1 MEKYDMLIIKTSAL
15 PEVYPKVLYA
25 KELLENGSCTNVS
38 AAAQKAGISRSAFY
52 KYKDCVFAY
61 HKQDFDKNLCIS
73 AMLSDR
79 AGVFSALTAQLYQ
92 EGANILTINQNH
104 PVDDIA
110 AVTITV
116 RTDNINISIEE
127 LMNRLRKID
136 GVISIK
142 IV

>member
-1 MEKYDMLIIKTSAL
+1 MEKYDMLIVKASAL
-15 PEVYPKVLYA
+15 PDVYSKVLYA

-61 HKQDFDKNLCIS
+61 HKQSFNKNLCIS

-79 AGVFSALTAQLYQ
+79 AGVFSALTAQLYH

-104 PVDDIA
+104 PVDNIA

-127 LMNRLRKID
+127 LMNKLRKID
-136 GVISIK
+136 GVISVK
-142 IV
+142 II